1 MTISSKEKEE
11 QNMNAPKGSPI
22 RKEKTKRLIT
32 GLIICV
38 MGIVFAILGLLV
50 FRPTGIM
57 IAEIFAYM
65 VGGLIVIIGII
76 KMCTSLSVGDTY
88 CKECGDKYVY
98 GRDVV
103 WSVIDVTNFDD
114 REETEVAIECTCNKC
129 GKKHTYVSRY
139 KTGVVDKYYNFR
151 RTDISILVKKDF
163 M

>member
-1 MTISSKEKEE
+1 
-11 QNMNAPKGSPI
+11 MNAPKGSPI
-22 RKEKTKRLIT
+22 RKEKAKRIIT
-32 GLIICV
+32 GLILCGTGIVFC
-38 MGIVFAILGLLV
+38 IVFAILGQLA
-50 FRPTGIM
+50 FKSEM
-57 IAEIFAYM
+57 FKFAEIFGYM
-65 VGGLIVIIGII
+65 LGGATVISGII

-139 KTGVVDKYYNFR
+139 RTGELDKHYNFR

>member
-1 MTISSKEKEE
+1 
-11 QNMNAPKGSPI
+11 MNAPKGSPI
-22 RKEKTKRLIT
+22 RKEKTKRLIA
-32 GLIICV
+32 GLIFCGI
-38 MGIVFAILGLLV
+38 GIVICIVSAILGQLV

-139 KTGVVDKYYNFR
+139 RTGELDKHYNFR